1 MKRFSAYGFLRGAL
15 CAVSVAAVY
24 LIFLLN
30 FIYNASVSYD
40 AAEKVSIVGHL
51 FHSHLMVLV
60 ALAILIILAMTG
72 KYLERLDPKMLF
84 VAFSACYVA
93 MAFYLILNVDHGIR
107 ADAGTVFS
115 WAKAIS
121 NGNFGTFEVGGYL
134 NRYPQQTGLLF
145 YDMLLQKIAPYPTTS
160 FVANFFFVLG
170 INGCAALTAHT
181 LFENRVVTH
190 LTVIL
195 SFAFLPQFF
204 FILFAYGLIPG
215 LFFMILGF
223 YNAVRFTKTHR
234 IRNIVFA
241 VIGASLAICL
251 KQNFLIGVIAILIYW
266 FLHLLK
272 NLSWKALIK
281 PIAAILA
288 LLLLVSVPSMMIS
301 RYFEEKSGIELGDG
315 TPTVLWIA
323 MGTDIDNRVRGAGW
337 YNSYNYNTFTASK
350 YDSDVAAQMGK
361 EKLMENLEK
370 IKEDPTRAATFFKD
384 KTISQWCEPMFQSV
398 WSGPL
403 ESCKQYTH
411 TELLQ
416 SIYNGG
422 EAEDRIEALSKLVL
436 LLVFGFTLIFL
447 LLYRKKCEGWELF
460 TLFFI
465 GGLIFH
471 TFWEGKSQYTYPYV
485 FCMIPLAAYAMYAI
499 SQAIAAKKERMFPK
513 KEQSIPTHTE
523 TEEA

>member
-1 MKRFSAYGFLRGAL
+1 MKRFSVYGLFRGML

-24 LIFLLN
+24 FIFLLN

-40 AAEKVSIVGHL
+40 AAEKVSIDGHL

-60 ALAILIILAMTG
+60 ALAILVILALTG
-72 KYLERLDPKMLF
+72 KYLSRLDPKVLF
-84 VAFSACYVA
+84 AAFSVCYVA

-107 ADAGTVFS
+107 ADAATVFS
-115 WAKAIS
+115 WAKAVT

-134 NRYPQQTGLLF
+134 NRYPHQTGLLL
-145 YDMLLQKIAPYPTTS
+145 YDMMLQKIAPYPATS

-170 INGCAALTAHT
+170 INACSALTAHT

-190 LTVIL
+190 LTIIL

-204 FILFAYGLIPG
+204 FILFAYGLTPG
-215 LFFMILGF
+215 FFFMILAF
-223 YNAVRFTKTHR
+223 YHAVRFTKTHK
-234 IRNIVFA
+234 IRNIAFA
-241 VIGASLAICL
+241 VIGASLAVCF
-251 KQNFLIGVIAILIYW
+251 KQNFLIGAIAILIYW

-272 NLSWKALIK
+272 DLSLKALIK

-288 LLLLVSVPSMMIS
+288 LLLLVSVPSALVS
-301 RYFEEKSGIELGDG
+301 RYFEEKSGIEAGEG
-315 TPTVLWIA
+315 TPAVLWIA

-337 YNSYNYNTFTASK
+337 YNSYNYNTFTSAN
-350 YDSDVAAQMGK
+350 YDNEIAAQMGA
-361 EKLMENLEK
+361 EKLKENLEK
-370 IKEDPTRAATFFKD
+370 IKEDPTRATTFFKD

-403 ESCKQYTH
+403 ENCKQYTH

-422 EAEDRIEALSKLVL
+422 EVEDRIEALSKLIL
-436 LLVFGFTLIFL
+436 LIVFGFTLVFL
-447 LLYRKKCEGWELF
+447 LLYRKKCEGWELL

-485 FCMIPLAAYAMYAI
+485 FCMIPLAAYAMYAL
-499 SQAIAAKKERMFPK
+499 SQAVAAKKERIFPK
-513 KEQSIPTHTE
+513 KEAKNEISEE
-523 TEEA
+523 TEEI